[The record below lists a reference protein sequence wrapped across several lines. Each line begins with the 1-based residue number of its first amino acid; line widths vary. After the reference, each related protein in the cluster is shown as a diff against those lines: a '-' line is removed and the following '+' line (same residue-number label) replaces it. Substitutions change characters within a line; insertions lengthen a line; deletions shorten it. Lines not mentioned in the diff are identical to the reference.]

1 MGLRTAEIRKLNTAG
16 RHGDGNGLYLV
27 VTPNG
32 TKSWIQRLTIDGKR
46 TDKGLGGFPSVSLTQ
61 ARRDAI
67 DNRAAVDRGEN
78 PWADGKQRKAATST
92 IDNGIPT
99 FRDAVYAAW
108 DANQERW
115 RSDKYRKVFIQQLE
129 LHAMPVF
136 GDHAINEISQREVIE
151 FLRPL
156 RAIKPEAG
164 RKMRQRLSRVFKWAM
179 AMEYRDTNPAGEAI
193 DDALAKLPKAE
204 LPHKALPYSGVAD
217 AIETIRDSKAM
228 ESTKLCFEFLILTAS
243 RSNEARGAR
252 WEEIDWKAGTWTIP
266 AHRSK
271 DGKAHTKP
279 LSIQAQVL
287 LRQAGERL
295 GGVALVFP
303 ANGKADKP
311 LSENALSMRARK
323 ENLGAV
329 PHGFRASFKT
339 WATET
344 KQDRIATEFCLSH
357 NPFPGVEGVYV
368 RTEWVEGQA
377 VVFQEWANF
386 LDPLPF

>member
-1 MGLRTAEIRKLNTAG
+1 MGLRTADIRKLNTAG
-16 RHGDGNGLYLV
+16 RYGDGNGLYLV

-32 TKSWIQRLTIDGKR
+32 TKSWIQRFQVSGKR
-46 TDKGLGGFPSVSLTQ
+46 TDRGLGGFPAVSLTQ
-61 ARRDAI
+61 ARRNAI
-67 DNRAAVDRGEN
+67 DNRAALDRGEN
-78 PWADGKQRKAATST
+78 PWADGKQRSANEDTT
-92 IDNGIPT
+92 EQGIPT
-99 FRDAVYAAW
+99 FRESVYKAW
-108 DANQERW
+108 EVNREKW

-136 GDHAINEISQREVIE
+136 GDHAINEISQREVIA
-151 FLRPL
+151 FLQPL

-179 AMEYRDTNPAGEAI
+179 SMEYRDTNPAGEAI
-193 DDALAKLPKAE
+193 DDALTTLPKAE
-204 LPHKALPYSGVAD
+204 MPHTALPYSQVRN
-217 AIETIRDSKAM
+217 AIQTIRDSAAR

-252 WEEIDWKAGTWTIP
+252 WEEIDRAARTWTIP

-279 LSIQAQVL
+279 LSIQAMVL
-287 LRQAGERL
+287 LDTARQRL
-295 GGVALVFP
+295 EGAELVFP
-303 ANGKADKP
+303 SSGKSDKP

-344 KQDRIATEFCLSH
+344 QQDRIATEFCLSH

-377 VVFQEWANF
+377 VVMDEWANY